1 MAGRMSLPIEDAMNE
16 ELTLLIAALR
26 EELEQYGEML
36 ALLDR
41 EQELVVAR
49 GSTELLQTVD
59 AINHQSEVI
68 RRAREARENC
78 QRRVA
83 ELAGLGRDAS
93 IEELKGQLPGNHAI
107 LVGALVDEN
116 NELLIRVR
124 QRARQNHLLLNR
136 SLELMQRL
144 IGSLFPTGRTATYS
158 GDGQLQSAGLPQ
170 RAFYEAIG

>member
-1 MAGRMSLPIEDAMNE
+1 MNPAMNE
-16 ELTLLIAALR
+16 ELNLLIAALR
-26 EELEQYGEML
+26 EELAQYGEML

-49 GSTELLQTVD
+49 GSAELLQTVD
-59 AINHQSEVI
+59 AIHHQGEVI
-68 RRAREARENC
+68 RRARQDREEL
-78 QRRVA
+78 QRKVA
-83 ELAGLGRDAS
+83 ALADLPAAAT
-93 IEELKGQLPGNHAI
+93 IEELKTRLPENHAI

-144 IGSLFPTGRTATYS
+144 IGTLFPSGRTATYS
-158 GDGQLQSAGLPQ
+158 GDGQLHGSALPQ
-170 RAFYEAIG
+170 RAIYEAVG

>member
-1 MAGRMSLPIEDAMNE
+1 MNPAMNE
-16 ELTLLIAALR
+16 ELNLLIAALR
-26 EELEQYGEML
+26 EELAQYGEML

-49 GSTELLQTVD
+49 GSAELLQTVD
-59 AINHQSEVI
+59 AIHHQGEVI
-68 RRAREARENC
+68 RRARSDREER
-78 QRRVA
+78 QRQVAALA
-83 ELAGLGRDAS
+83 ELPATAT
-93 IEELKGQLPGNHAI
+93 IEELKTRLPANHAI

-144 IGSLFPTGRTATYS
+144 IGTLFPSGRTATYS
-158 GDGQLQSAGLPQ
+158 GDGQLHGNALPQ
-170 RAFYEAIG
+170 RAIYEAVG

>member
-1 MAGRMSLPIEDAMNE
+1 MNE

-26 EELEQYGEML
+26 DELAQYGEML

-49 GSTELLQTVD
+49 GSAELLQTVD
-59 AINHQSEVI
+59 AINQQGEVI
-68 RRAREARENC
+68 RRAREHRETC
-78 QRRVA
+78 QRQVA
-83 ELAGLGRDAS
+83 ELAGLNAEAA
-93 IEELKGQLPGNHAI
+93 IEELKRQLPANHAI

-116 NELLIRVR
+116 NELLVRVR

-144 IGSLFPTGRTATYS
+144 IGSLFPAGRTATYS
-158 GDGQLQSAGLPQ
+158 GDGQLQGGGLPS
-170 RAFYEAIG
+170 RAFYEAVG